1 MTRGRSP
8 TPRGVTTTYAYNLR
22 DQVTGMTYSDGTPA
36 VTMSYDAAGRPL
48 EIGNAVATDAYAYD
62 DAGQLAVETQ
72 GTRDGLI
79 VLNREMERQACLR
92 SISRVGI
99 ESDEVMPPK
108 DDMLTKGEIGIIRAW
123 IDRGAKFDPPGAA
136 QK

>member
-1 MTRGRSP
+1 M
-8 TPRGVTTTYAYNLR
+8 
-22 DQVTGMTYSDGTPA
+22 
-36 VTMSYDAAGRPL
+36 
-48 EIGNAVATDAYAYD
+48 ATDAYAYD

-79 VLNREMERQACLR
+79 VLNREMERRACLR
-92 SISRVGI
+92 SISGVGI

-108 DDMLTKGEIGIIRAW
+108 EEIGIIGAW
-123 IDRGAKFDPPGAA
+123 IDQGAKFDPPGAA

>member
-1 MTRGRSP
+1 MAIKTCALEGFSAWNKGQ
-8 TPRGVTTTYAYNLR
+8 T
-22 DQVTGMTYSDGTPA
+22 DYS
-36 VTMSYDAAGRPL
+36 L
-48 EIGNAVATDAYAYD
+48 EIDNAVATDAYAYD

-79 VLNREMERQACLR
+79 VLNREMERQTCLR
-92 SISRVGI
+92 SISGVGI

>member
-1 MTRGRSP
+1 M
-8 TPRGVTTTYAYNLR
+8 
-22 DQVTGMTYSDGTPA
+22 
-36 VTMSYDAAGRPL
+36 
-48 EIGNAVATDAYAYD
+48 ATDAYAYD

-79 VLNREMERQACLR
+79 VLNREMERRACLR
-92 SISRVGI
+92 SISGVGI

-108 DDMLTKGEIGIIRAW
+108 DDMLTNDEIGIIRAW